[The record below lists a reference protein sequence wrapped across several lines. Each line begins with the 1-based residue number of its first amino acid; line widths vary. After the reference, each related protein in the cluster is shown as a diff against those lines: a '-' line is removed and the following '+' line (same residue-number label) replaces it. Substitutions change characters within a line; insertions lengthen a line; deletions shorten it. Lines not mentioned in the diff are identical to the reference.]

1 MHLENLQGLVKE
13 LEDYS
18 WFPSVLRNFQ
28 TEFIGFVVSRF
39 NVYDAFIKHL
49 NDLSLTEQSMTD
61 LCSGSGEPAITIFRK
76 SNCFSRLSLSDK
88 YPGDLK
94 TTDATIT
101 YEMKST
107 DVLDME
113 FKEGTCYTM
122 FNAFHH
128 FTDEEK
134 VSIVQKIRHSGSD
147 AFIVEILQPNFMVLM
162 KVLFATTIGS
172 LVLTPFITPFSLKRL
187 FFTYIFPINILAIT
201 YDGIVSVFKSRT
213 VRQYQDLLAETGK
226 PIHVF
231 RLKSNLSTLVVIHIE
246 QPK

>member
-1 MHLENLQGLVKE
+1 VKE

-49 NDLSLTEQSMTD
+49 KALSRSQQSMTD

-76 SNCFSRLSLSDK
+76 SNCFSHLYLSDK
-88 YPGDLK
+88 YPGDF
-94 TTDATIT
+94 TTTETTIS
-101 YEMKST
+101 YEMQSA
-107 DVLDME
+107 DVLRIE
-113 FKEGTCYTM
+113 YKEGTCYTM

-134 VSIVQKIRHSGSD
+134 VSIAQSIQHSGSD
-147 AFIVEILQPNFMVLM
+147 AFIVEILEPNFIVLL

-172 LVLTPFITPFSLKRL
+172 LVLTPFMTPFSLKRL
-187 FFTYIFPINILAIT
+187 FLTYILPVNILAIT

-213 VRQYQDLLAETGK
+213 VKQYQDLFADTGK

-231 RLKSNLSTLVVIHIE
+231 RLKSSLSALVVIHIQ